1 MDGVTDRFLTP
12 FSPGLLPGAS
22 ACDAGPTLEGLS
34 AGLGRSAERDLTLV
48 AGPCSGEDVTAISI
62 IVEGDDGTDGSVL
75 RIRLES
81 PMPVFRVVVP
91 LDPLDLDQPGFTVET
106 FDEARFAVALE
117 NTGDEYQVLTKIVAI
132 PEGANVLSDNQAFD
146 FDVLIENP
154 ADHACPRGGSEPW
167 RGVFEQ

>member
-1 MDGVTDRFLTP
+1 
-12 FSPGLLPGAS
+12 
-22 ACDAGPTLEGLS
+22 
-34 AGLGRSAERDLTLV
+34 
-48 AGPCSGEDVTAISI
+48 
-62 IVEGDDGTDGSVL
+62 
-75 RIRLES
+75 
-81 PMPVFRVVVP
+81 MPVFRVVVP

-106 FDEARFAVALE
+106 FDEARFALALE
-117 NTGDEYQVLTKIVAI
+117 NTGDEYQVLTKIVFI